1 VVRLDFDAALT
12 PYDDGLYADGDLSLH
27 TVTSSPV
34 ELSSGAHVVR
44 FENITDVWNDV
55 DDLDLRRIFRVLRRP
70 MSAAAGGE
78 SGLSTSLVGAQSQS
92 EVTDTPFACNALRF
106 SAWA

>member
-55 DDLDLRRIFRVLRRP
+55 DDLDLHVEYFEFCGDP
-70 MSAAAGGE
+70 
-78 SGLSTSLVGAQSQS
+78 
-92 EVTDTPFACNALRF
+92 
-106 SAWA
+106 